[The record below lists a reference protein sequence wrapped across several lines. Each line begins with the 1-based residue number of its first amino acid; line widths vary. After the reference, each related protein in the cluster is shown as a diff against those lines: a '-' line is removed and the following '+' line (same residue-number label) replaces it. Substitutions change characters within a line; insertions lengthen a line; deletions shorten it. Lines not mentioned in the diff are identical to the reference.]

1 MKKLPTRELLILGKT
16 FKFKLKEFTG
26 EQYGEMQYGD
36 QKVLIEPRQTDE
48 SAKDSA
54 MHEIVHAIDR
64 TLGLKLKEHQV
75 HALGAALVQVMW
87 DNPKFMKWI
96 LK

>member
-1 MKKLPTRELLILGKT
+1 MKLPTKEVYVLGKT
-16 FKFKLKEFTG
+16 FKFKLKKFSD
-26 EQYGEMQYGD
+26 EQYGEMRYGA
-36 QKVLIEPRQTDE
+36 QEILIEPRQIEE

-64 TLGLKLKEHQV
+64 TLGLKLKERQV

-87 DNPKFMKWI
+87 DNPKLMKWI